1 MYKKRN
7 RESGKSEDKDELKK
21 NIEDEAERAVGKVQ
35 VLKELLEV
43 KENCPQQLTSDKN
56 LQLYYVGS
64 KPSSLKE
71 STLKKWN
78 QLGEPGSCSSEILN
92 PFCKNSTHLEHRLSQ
107 DEIFF
112 QFNPIQH

>member
-43 KENCPQQLTSDKN
+43 KENCP
-56 LQLYYVGS
+56 
-64 KPSSLKE
+64 
-71 STLKKWN
+71 
-78 QLGEPGSCSSEILN
+78 
-92 PFCKNSTHLEHRLSQ
+92 
-107 DEIFF
+107 
-112 QFNPIQH
+112 